1 MGGKGCISV
10 TANVAPRLCAEF
22 QSACATGDWTRAL
35 ELQDRLYPLHDAM
48 FSDCSPGPVK
58 YALSR
63 VRPDMPGEVRLP
75 ITWPSDA
82 SRAAVARALRS
93 AEHTSDIPSLMRTS
107 EPVFCLKKQ
116 TPTHC
121 IYI

>member
-63 VRPDMPGEVRLP
+63 VRPD
-75 ITWPSDA
+75 
-82 SRAAVARALRS
+82 RS
-93 AEHTSDIPSLMRTS
+93 EEHTSELQSLMRIS
-107 EPVFCLKKQ
+107 YAVFCLKKKKTNNKSHQ
-116 TPTHC
+116 THTRC
-121 IYI
+121 